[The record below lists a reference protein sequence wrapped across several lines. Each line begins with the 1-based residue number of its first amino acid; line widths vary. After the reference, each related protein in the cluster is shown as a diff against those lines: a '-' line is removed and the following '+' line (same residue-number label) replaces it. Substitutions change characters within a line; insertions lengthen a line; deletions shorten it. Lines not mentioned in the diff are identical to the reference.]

1 MTIAASFGLRVEIA
15 FSSTADAVTPT
26 WTDVTAYLDF
36 AAGVSISHGRQD
48 EMGQVGAGTC
58 AFVLDNTD
66 GRFTPGNMSSPYS
79 PGVRLRRKVR
89 VSWRDPNVGSG
100 AYVDRFVGYIDD
112 WDTSHP
118 SGSSLWAACRVSASD
133 RIKRLSSASGLRS
146 HIEQEILADAPSAY
160 WPLGDQE
167 PVTSPRDLIGSW
179 RVSPMVVRHSGTGGE
194 ISWSGTGPADDGLTA
209 PMFAPVDASNGYWL
223 SADSQNFGLSAT
235 VECTVLTSAT
245 SGRVLALCE
254 GLDYADVVLDGGYAK
269 LRTVRPNRAISNGST
284 STAYLADGRTH
295 HVALVMSSGGAAL
308 YVDGVSVATL
318 TGWSAQWPQI
328 RVGGDGENGMLFGCT
343 VSHVAVHTGVLS
355 AARILEHAKAVSGFV
370 TDTPG
375 DRVARFARWAG
386 VPSGELSLATGDE
399 PAVGS
404 FDVTGKSPWDA
415 MQFVA
420 TTEGGVLYVDRSGVL
435 TLTARS
441 VRINTTSALTLSAAS
456 EQVGPGIR
464 PVCND
469 AHVINAAEVKGSTAT
484 AYASDAA
491 SIAELGEYRASVET
505 AHPTANSV
513 QSWASWLVGRYAT
526 PQTRLEDLS
535 IDLQT
540 DSASRAG
547 ALALEIGS
555 RVTVTGLPAAFPA
568 STMDVIVE
576 GWQESIGPDS
586 WDLSLSTSPADT
598 TVYWVLAVAGKSE
611 LATTTTLAH

>member
-1 MTIAASFGLRVEIA
+1 MTIAASFGLKVEIA
-15 FSSTADAVTPT
+15 FASVADAVTPT

-36 AAGVSISHGRQD
+36 ASGVSISHGRQD

-58 AFVLDNTD
+58 SFVLDNTD
-66 GRFTPGNMSSPYS
+66 GRFTPGNTSSPYS

-133 RIKRLSSASGLRS
+133 RIKRLSSAPGMRS

-167 PVTSPRDLIGSW
+167 PVTAPRELIGSW
-179 RVSPMVVRHSGTGGE
+179 WVSPMVVRHSGTGGE

-209 PMFAPVDASNGYWL
+209 PMFTPADASNGYWL
-223 SADSQNFGLSAT
+223 SADSQSYGLAVT
-235 VECTVLTSAT
+235 LECAVLTSAT

-254 GLDYADVVLDGGYAK
+254 GADYADVVLDGGYAK
-269 LRTVRPNRAISNGST
+269 LRTVRPNRAIYSGST
-284 STAYLADGRTH
+284 SSAYLADGRTH
-295 HVALVMSSGGAAL
+295 HVALVMSSGGAIL

-328 RVGGDGENGMLFGCT
+328 RAGGDGENGMLFSCT
-343 VSHVAVHTGVLS
+343 VSHVAVHSGVLD
-355 AARILEHAKAVSGFV
+355 AARILEHAKAVSGFS

-375 DRVARFARWAG
+375 GRVARFARWAG
-386 VPSGELSLATGDE
+386 VPSGELSLAAGDE
-399 PAVGS
+399 PTVGS
-404 FDVTGKSPWDA
+404 FDVTGKTPWDA
-415 MQFVA
+415 MQVVA
-420 TTEGGVLYVDRSGVL
+420 TTEGGVLYVDRSGIL
-435 TLTARS
+435 TLSARS
-441 VRINTTSALTLSAAS
+441 ARVNTTSALTLSAAS

-469 AHVINAAEVKGSTAT
+469 AHVINSAEVKGSTAT

-491 SIAELGEYRASVET
+491 SIAELGEYRTSVET
-505 AHPTANSV
+505 AHPSANAV
-513 QSWASWLVGRYAT
+513 QSWASWLVGKYAT

-540 DSASRAG
+540 DATSRAG

-555 RVTVTGLPAAFPA
+555 RITVTGLSAAFPA

-576 GWQESIGPDS
+576 GWQESIGPGS

>member
-15 FSSTADAVTPT
+15 FASTADAVTPT

-100 AYVDRFVGYIDD
+100 AYVDRFVGYVDD

-167 PVTSPRDLIGSW
+167 PVTAPRDLIGSW
-179 RVSPMVVRHSGTGGE
+179 LVSPMVVRHSGTGGE

-375 DRVARFARWAG
+375 DRVARFARWAL
-386 VPSGELSLATGDE
+386 VPSGELSLAAGDE
-399 PAVGS
+399 PTVGS
-404 FDVTGKSPWDA
+404 FDVTGKTPWDA
-415 MQFVA
+415 MQVVA
-420 TTEGGVLYVDRSGVL
+420 TTEGGVLYVDRSGML
-435 TLTARS
+435 TLSPRSARL
-441 VRINTTSALTLSAAS
+441 NTTSALTLSASA

-469 AHVINAAEVKGSTAT
+469 AHVINSAEVKGSTTT

-491 SIAELGEYRASVET
+491 SIAEFGEYRASVET
-505 AHPTANSV
+505 AHPTANAV

-540 DSASRAG
+540 DATSRAG